1 MDQFW
6 KWATYLLLIFALIA
20 ALMHAAQF
28 KAGTLSLTGFLSSF
42 GKTIMT
48 AGAATT

>member
-20 ALMHAAQF
+20 VLMHAAQF
-28 KAGTLSLTGFLSSF
+28 SSGTMSLAGFLSSL

-48 AGAATT
+48 AGTTA